1 VNLLNRL
8 VPGFTYHIFPQI
20 AKNKTAICELLA
32 PLLEDPFWGG
42 VQIPPLLNREV
53 AVRLGK
59 LLRVAGMS
67 AVYGVGQSLARAG
80 LDLHS
85 LDEGVRRSSVEQAKK
100 YVDEAYLIGA
110 RLMDLN
116 PGKDPGPEHRERAKE
131 AAVESLTRLCEY
143 AASRATDYVLP
154 LSMENFDRELDKKL
168 LLGPTAETIEV
179 VAAVR
184 RRCPNMGITPDL
196 AHLMILGEDPAQS
209 VREMD
214 GMVFHAHLANYII
227 ADRNDPRWGD
237 SHPPFWV
244 EGSEVYPEHVAAY
257 FGALDDIGYFDAGSG
272 DFGRRLVTFEIRPG
286 ENESSSTVIAG
297 SARLLRRASQ
307 RLGEES

>member
-1 VNLLNRL
+1 
-8 VPGFTYHIFPQI
+8 
-20 AKNKTAICELLA
+20 
-32 PLLEDPFWGG
+32 
-42 VQIPPLLNREV
+42 V

-184 RRCPNMGITPDL
+184 RRCPNMGIT
-196 AHLMILGEDPAQS
+196 I
-209 VREMD
+209 
-214 GMVFHAHLANYII
+214 
-227 ADRNDPRWGD
+227 
-237 SHPPFWV
+237 
-244 EGSEVYPEHVAAY
+244 
-257 FGALDDIGYFDAGSG
+257 
-272 DFGRRLVTFEIRPG
+272 
-286 ENESSSTVIAG
+286 
-297 SARLLRRASQ
+297 
-307 RLGEES
+307 